1 MSMFPPARIGAQIA
15 VAALSGWQAVAE
27 RDAIEK
33 RYRFAN
39 FNAAFAF
46 MARAAMFAEKLDHH
60 PEWTNV
66 YNRVDVLL
74 TTHDAGGVTE
84 LDVRMAQ
91 FMDEAAQQL
100 APRRRRR
107 REGPAPGGAGMGAG
121 PRPAGRSVAHVID
134 AHGLLLLRAV
144 HHAQHHDLGVKPS
157 GSRLAERVVVAVHVQ
172 RRAFRRDGG
181 DAAIGIAAVDG
192 EGQRALNG
200 APGALRASPA
210 PGSRAGRAR
219 A

>member
-91 FMDEAAQQL
+91 FMDEAAQRL
-100 APRRRRR
+100 GATAP
-107 REGPAPGGAGMGAG
+107 
-121 PRPAGRSVAHVID
+121 
-134 AHGLLLLRAV
+134 
-144 HHAQHHDLGVKPS
+144 K
-157 GSRLAERVVVAVHVQ
+157 
-172 RRAFRRDGG
+172 
-181 DAAIGIAAVDG
+181 AA
-192 EGQRALNG
+192 
-200 APGALRASPA
+200 
-210 PGSRAGRAR
+210 
-219 A
+219 

>member
-107 REGPAPGGAGMGAG
+107 REGPAPGGPEWA
-121 PRPAGRSVAHVID
+121 R
-134 AHGLLLLRAV
+134 
-144 HHAQHHDLGVKPS
+144 
-157 GSRLAERVVVAVHVQ
+157 
-172 RRAFRRDGG
+172 
-181 DAAIGIAAVDG
+181 
-192 EGQRALNG
+192 
-200 APGALRASPA
+200 
-210 PGSRAGRAR
+210 GRAR
-219 A
+219 RAISCARNRCAWPAASARRPSRAAPRPWREALGSLSWPSA